1 MTDEQQL
8 TAAGNEMSASF
19 LAAKKR
25 SDETLAKLEAKPS
38 SFTML
43 TGDRPTGRLHLG
55 HYFGSIRERV
65 AMQERG
71 VNTNIIIADYQV
83 ITDRDTTE
91 HIQDNVLNLVLDYM
105 AAGIDPNKT
114 MMFTHSAVPAENQL
128 LLPFLSLVT
137 EAELHRNP
145 TVKSEMEASGHALTG
160 LLLTYPV
167 HQACDILFCKAN
179 VVPIGKDNLPHV
191 EITHAS
197 MAFDAELSCL
207 YSSTRKNGY
216 TMFPAGPSKE
226 YLNKGVFRLRDD
238 APCALYA
245 LEVSDE
251 AYFRALHRAE
261 EFMRHSEEYSFNT
274 LGLILCGLH
283 IRWQRRHHYFCS
295 QFVSEVLEQSGALAL
310 PKDSTLMHPNDY
322 ALLPQLKCLY
332 KGRLA
337 DLPQRKAME
346 LGETPSMV
354 SIYTGLLVE
363 LLQRR
368 AQRFFE

>member
-1 MTDEQQL
+1 M
-8 TAAGNEMSASF
+8 
-19 LAAKKR
+19 
-25 SDETLAKLEAKPS
+25 
-38 SFTML
+38 
-43 TGDRPTGRLHLG
+43 
-55 HYFGSIRERV
+55 
-65 AMQERG
+65 
-71 VNTNIIIADYQV
+71 
-83 ITDRDTTE
+83 
-91 HIQDNVLNLVLDYM
+91 
-105 AAGIDPNKT
+105 KT
-114 MMFTHSAVPAENQL
+114 IYI
-128 LLPFLSLVT
+128 
-137 EAELHRNP
+137 
-145 TVKSEMEASGHALTG
+145 
-160 LLLTYPV
+160 LLTRSGTLLSKLVY
-167 HQACDILFCKAN
+167 AAT
-179 VVPIGKDNLPHV
+179 GSSY
-191 EITHAS
+191 THAS
-197 MAFDAELSCL
+197 MAFDAELNCL

-337 DLPQRKAME
+337 DLPQRKAMD

-368 AQRFFE
+368 AQSLFE